1 MTLQRKAYL
10 VSMNGM
16 GNVGGME
23 RVVFYL
29 NEVLREQGWQVIIL
43 DKDRINAY
51 WLTKL
56 LQKVFGRVYGSLYPI
71 LASLY
76 LKQYKKR
83 IDIVI
88 GNGYLTPFITTD
100 VCFCHGTL
108 AGYTEHVRANDKIGW
123 GWRLICYLEKCSMR
137 RAKKI
142 ISVSHNAAKELQKY
156 YQVKINKITVLNN
169 CVDGSRFFPIERQY
183 NCGKVNVIFCGRL
196 EAGKGLRK
204 LQQLASLI
212 EGTEIH
218 LHIACNN
225 PENSDNFDNLA
236 NTHINVGLNIDQ
248 LNDFYNQGDIMYFPS
263 MYEGFE
269 MVTPEALSAG
279 VLVLGNPVGAIGE
292 LAETG
297 FYGVRLLNNDD
308 ILMQIRALAAEN
320 EDYIVRKKL
329 HDDINAILGI
339 DVYKKKLAEIFEVQ
353 T

>member
-10 VSMNGM
+10 VSMNGA
-16 GNVGGME
+16 GNAGGVE

-29 NEVLREQGWQVIIL
+29 HEVLTGLGWQVVIL
-43 DKDRINAY
+43 DKERLNSY

-83 IDIVI
+83 IDIVV
-88 GNGYLTPFITTD
+88 GNGYLTPFITAD

-108 AGYTEHVRANDKIGW
+108 AGYTEHVRVNDKIGW

-156 YQVKINKITVLNN
+156 YRVKIDKITVLNN
-169 CVDGSRFFPIERQY
+169 CVDGSRFFPIKRQY

-196 EAGKGLRK
+196 ETRKGLRK
-204 LQQLASLI
+204 LQQLAEMI

-225 PENSDNFDNLA
+225 PENSNNFSNLA
-236 NTHINVGLNIDQ
+236 NTHIDVSLNIDQ
-248 LNDFYNQGDIMYFPS
+248 LNDFYNRGDIMYFPS

-269 MVTPEALSAG
+269 MVTLEALSAG
-279 VLVLGNPVGAIGE
+279 LLVLGNPVGAIGE
-292 LAETG
+292 LAEKN
-297 FYGVRLLNNDD
+297 FYGVRLQNDDD
-308 ILMQIRALAAEN
+308 ILMQIRMLAAEN
-320 EDYIVRKKL
+320 KNYMTRKKL
-329 HDDINAILGI
+329 HEDINALLGI
-339 DVYKKKLAEIFEVQ
+339 DVYKKKLAETFEVQ
-353 T
+353 A